1 MTLYELKEQYQI
13 LNKFIEEEELD
24 REAFKEALNQIEG
37 SIEDKAEN
45 YVKAMKN
52 YQAEADAIKTEE
64 KRLYDKR
71 KALENHAERI
81 KSVLDETLRELNI
94 KDLKA
99 GIFNI
104 KYQNNPPSVEVTD
117 LDKIPDNYKL
127 PQEIKIDKKAILQ
140 DIKSGQVVEGI
151 EIKIGES
158 MRIR

>member
-117 LDKIPDNYKL
+117 IDKIPDNYKL

>member
-1 MTLYELKEQYQI
+1 MTLYELKEQFLI

-71 KALENHAERI
+71 KALENHSERI

-99 GIFNI
+99 GIFSI